1 MMHGPVE
8 TISDAYDYGS
18 IIDTS
23 SSKNFV
29 WEIGPMFEF
38 SIQVRQVSDIGK
50 PRAVILTRG
59 LPRQTTEIFFR
70 GGM

>member
-1 MMHGPVE
+1 
-8 TISDAYDYGS
+8 
-18 IIDTS
+18 
-23 SSKNFV
+23 
-29 WEIGPMFEF
+29 MFEF

-59 LPRQTTEIFFR
+59 LPRQTTEILFR